1 MSEEAFKPY
10 KESDILD
17 RAVNYLCHVFVL
29 KNMLYKGII
38 TADNYEKAEKW
49 AAEKYDIS
57 GKSLYRFDN
66 IVTSKTEDE

>member
-10 KESDILD
+10 KESDILE
-17 RAVNYLCHVFVL
+17 RAMNYLCHVFVL

-38 TADNYEKAEKW
+38 TVDDYEKAEKW
-49 AAEKYDIS
+49 AAEKYGIS
-57 GKSLYRFDN
+57 EKSLYRFDN

>member
-1 MSEEAFKPY
+1 MSEEEFKPY
-10 KESDILD
+10 KESDILE
-17 RAVNYLCHVFVL
+17 RAMNYLCHVFVL

-38 TADNYEKAEKW
+38 TADDYEKAEKW

-57 GKSLYRFDN
+57 EKSLYRFDN

>member
-1 MSEEAFKPY
+1 MSEEEFKPY

-17 RAVNYLCHVFVL
+17 RAVNYLCYVFVM

-38 TADNYEKAEKW
+38 TADDYEKAEKW
-49 AAEKYDIS
+49 VAEKYDIS
-57 GKSLYRFDN
+57 EKSLYRFDN